1 MRLAVAGGAAD
12 KRAGGPGRGAG
23 RSETGRALGALS
35 ARRWA
40 ERGKRRD
47 ARPTGRDRA
56 AGERSR
62 PGWAERKERERC
74 CGLGLELGWA
84 ALDWFSSL
92 GFWAGLQGFGL
103 GSQGLGFILIPIQT
117 KLIFFEFKFKF
128 EFNTNTQT
136 IKRDAPA

>member
-1 MRLAVAGGAAD
+1 M
-12 KRAGGPGRGAG
+12 G

-62 PGWAERKERERC
+62 PGAEKVGRGEGRRRAAV
-74 CGLGLELGWA
+74 GLVFLPISIL
-84 ALDWFSSL
+84 FSLSFLSL
-92 GFWAGLQGFGL
+92 
-103 GSQGLGFILIPIQT
+103 IQT
-117 KLIFFEFKFKF
+117 NLTQMNPNLNLNSLKHSNKL
-128 EFNTNTQT
+128 NN
-136 IKRDAPA
+136 APA